1 MPDKQI
7 IYANVPEYNQE
18 TQYVTQ
24 GNPVETEDN
33 IYYSCVIH
41 DMPPQVEGFEEII

>member
-24 GNPVETEDN
+24 GDPIETEDS
-33 IYYSCVIH
+33 IYYPCVINQLS
-41 DMPPQVEGFEEII
+41 PQVEGFEE